1 MTRTASR
8 LVAVAA
14 LGGLLFGYETGVAGG
29 GLNDARDLSY
39 FSNDSLLLLS
49 TATLIGALIGSLA
62 GGKLSDMIGRRDVIM
77 ATAALFTLGAFS
89 SALAP
94 SLDALFV
101 ARLVVGLAVGAISVA
116 APLYIAELAP
126 PRSRGAFVATFQ
138 LAITLG
144 LFSAYVLRN
153 MFHAFPEGWRYT
165 LGVGAVLGI
174 LLSGAA
180 LLLDES
186 PLWLELEDGQENPAL
201 SLLGDGTS
209 KRGDALQT
217 LFSLA
222 GRRGLFLCVALFFFQ
237 QFVGINAVLYFAS
250 TILSDLDFS
259 FGLGFRPGDA
269 LPFAIVNVAMSA
281 VAIALIDRVGR
292 RPLLLFSFVASA
304 AGLLVVAFGMILTS
318 SGVQIGGMI
327 AAAGCFVFIGGFAL
341 GIGPVPWVIL
351 SESFPI
357 GLRGLAI
364 GFAAAS
370 HWLFDGLASPMG
382 LLLGGHIAIAGVFVF
397 YMVIAI
403 AGFFYFRARLPENR
417 GLTLAAIDKRGR
429 EAAAL
434 IRDSRFVHYAVTTLV
449 TTGGLL
455 IGFNFAVTALTLVL
469 IAKSWS
475 LSPLEQG
482 MIPSAL
488 VLGLAAGSFLAGSL
502 SDRFGRRY
510 VLMST
515 AALFVA
521 GAFGSAIAPSFYW
534 LLVGRAVTGFAIGI
548 ASPTTGIYVAEIA
561 PTAIRGRLLSFE
573 AVTYGIGA
581 ILAYC
586 VGLTFD
592 PTADGWRYMFAFI
605 AVPSTIYGLV
615 LLPLP
620 ESPRWLA
627 ANGRMRAARRVLA
640 RLDEP
645 DIDGLVASL
654 ASRDQGTEAHDGWAG
669 MLTKP
674 HRPAL
679 MLGLVLMF
687 LIVFCGWD
695 MILFYAPTVLMEI
708 GFEDTAVSFIAT
720 LGLSIVFLV
729 MTLVSLSVID
739 KAGRKPM
746 VVSGLF
752 IMAACLGLMTI
763 FTWMSGTS
771 GDAMRWALVGVLAV
785 FVGVFALT
793 LGQVGEIVVAEIYP
807 QAIRGPATSFSHG
820 MRSLFALAFTLTFPA
835 MLSMLG
841 LHFTF
846 LTYAIIDV
854 IGALY
859 LLRFLPETK
868 DRSLED
874 IARYWYGRVP
884 DKHAKIGIPSP

>member
-39 FSNDSLLLLS
+39 FSNDSLLLLG

-62 GGKLSDMIGRRDVIM
+62 GGKLSDTIGRRDVIM

-180 LLLDES
+180 LLLDEL

-281 VAIALIDRVGR
+281 VAIALIDGVGR

-304 AGLLVVAFGMILTS
+304 AGLLVVAFGMILHIQRRANRRHDS
-318 SGVQIGGMI
+318 L
-327 AAAGCFVFIGGFAL
+327 AAGCFVFVGGFAL

-357 GLRGLAI
+357 GLRGLLSALPPRPT
-364 GFAAAS
+364 GCLMPPSTFPSAWPTGDHARVTYTGAPAPSARAAARS
-370 HWLFDGLASPMG
+370 
-382 LLLGGHIAIAGVFVF
+382 
-397 YMVIAI
+397 
-403 AGFFYFRARLPENR
+403 
-417 GLTLAAIDKRGR
+417 
-429 EAAAL
+429 
-434 IRDSRFVHYAVTTLV
+434 SRH
-449 TTGGLL
+449 
-455 IGFNFAVTALTLVL
+455 
-469 IAKSWS
+469 
-475 LSPLEQG
+475 
-482 MIPSAL
+482 
-488 VLGLAAGSFLAGSL
+488 
-502 SDRFGRRY
+502 R
-510 VLMST
+510 
-515 AALFVA
+515 
-521 GAFGSAIAPSFYW
+521 
-534 LLVGRAVTGFAIGI
+534 
-548 ASPTTGIYVAEIA
+548 
-561 PTAIRGRLLSFE
+561 
-573 AVTYGIGA
+573 
-581 ILAYC
+581 C
-586 VGLTFD
+586 V
-592 PTADGWRYMFAFI
+592 R
-605 AVPSTIYGLV
+605 
-615 LLPLP
+615 
-620 ESPRWLA
+620 
-627 ANGRMRAARRVLA
+627 
-640 RLDEP
+640 
-645 DIDGLVASL
+645 
-654 ASRDQGTEAHDGWAG
+654 
-669 MLTKP
+669 
-674 HRPAL
+674 
-679 MLGLVLMF
+679 
-687 LIVFCGWD
+687 
-695 MILFYAPTVLMEI
+695 
-708 GFEDTAVSFIAT
+708 
-720 LGLSIVFLV
+720 
-729 MTLVSLSVID
+729 
-739 KAGRKPM
+739 
-746 VVSGLF
+746 
-752 IMAACLGLMTI
+752 CLGLPPTPRRLELSRRA
-763 FTWMSGTS
+763 SGRAFPT
-771 GDAMRWALVGVLAV
+771 ALRHP
-785 FVGVFALT
+785 
-793 LGQVGEIVVAEIYP
+793 GQNP
-807 QAIRGPATSFSHG
+807 RGRRA
-820 MRSLFALAFTLTFPA
+820 
-835 MLSMLG
+835 
-841 LHFTF
+841 
-846 LTYAIIDV
+846 
-854 IGALY
+854 
-859 LLRFLPETK
+859 
-868 DRSLED
+868 
-874 IARYWYGRVP
+874 
-884 DKHAKIGIPSP
+884 PSAPPPG